1 MREFMSF
8 MRNNNMLVNDIAILN
23 ISFIWLFRLPSLQLS
38 CKNSSYLAADM
49 CKYIGYIV
57 FNKFELCLSEQ
68 TLQYIN
74 MCQENMKNQ

>member
-23 ISFIWLFRLPSLQLS
+23 ISFIWLFRLPSLQLP
-38 CKNSSYLAADM
+38 CKNLSHLAADM

-57 FNKFELCLSEQ
+57 FNKFDLYKHVPGKYEKP
-68 TLQYIN
+68 IN
-74 MCQENMKNQ
+74 IFK